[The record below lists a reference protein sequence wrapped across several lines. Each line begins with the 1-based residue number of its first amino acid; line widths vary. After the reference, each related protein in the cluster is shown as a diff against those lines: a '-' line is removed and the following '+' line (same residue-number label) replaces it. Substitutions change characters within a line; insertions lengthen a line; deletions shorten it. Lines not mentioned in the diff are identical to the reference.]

1 MTEAM
6 LVTVEAR
13 SLTTLLAGFSTEG
26 DGVGSTLAMVHSPA
40 MPPAFG
46 GTRLE
51 SAVGSRALVL
61 GDGRIDHSCVG
72 TLAGGA
78 VPSSTGDG
86 RMEHSCV
93 GTLAS
98 GEEVPR
104 MTGGALTG
112 VSL

>member
-1 MTEAM
+1 MM
-6 LVTVEAR
+6 
-13 SLTTLLAGFSTEG
+13 
-26 DGVGSTLAMVHSPA
+26 DKHTLAMVYSPA
-40 MPPAFG
+40 MPPAFRS
-46 GTRLE
+46 TRLE
-51 SAVGSRALVL
+51 SAVGSRASVS
-61 GDGRIDHSCVG
+61 GNERSICVG

-78 VPSSTGDG
+78 VPSLTGDG

>member
-1 MTEAM
+1 MMDEH
-6 LVTVEAR
+6 
-13 SLTTLLAGFSTEG
+13 
-26 DGVGSTLAMVHSPA
+26 TLAMVHSPA

-51 SAVGSRALVL
+51 SAVGSRASVS
-61 GDGRIDHSCVG
+61 GDERSICVG

-86 RMEHSCV
+86 GMESSGV